1 FGDHNV
7 SAMAGFEAVRTT
19 TYSMQNTDQNF
30 ADDLIFIGK
39 GLDEQRRTSYE
50 NRQAFTLASFFGS
63 VNYNY
68 KQKYYAA
75 ATVRQDGTSRFV
87 GRNRWGTFYSVSG
100 GWNIEQENF
109 MQDVEFIDILKLRA
123 GWGTAGNQNVTA
135 YATEDRYMPNYNATF
150 GGVVAPG

>member
-1 FGDHNV
+1 MR
-7 SAMAGFEAVRTT
+7 SL
-19 TYSMQNTDQNF
+19 
-30 ADDLIFIGK
+30 DLSLIHIC
-39 GLDEQRRTSYE
+39 
-50 NRQAFTLASFFGS
+50 S

-75 ATVRQDGTSRFV
+75 ATVREDGTSRFK

-109 MQDVEFIDILKLRA
+109 MQDVDFIDILKLRA

-135 YATEDRYMPNYNATF
+135 YATEDRYMPNYNSTF
-150 GGVVAPG
+150 GGVVAVSYTHLLAAHTRAGPYRPEWLS